1 MNINPKKGNLH
12 KKSVN
17 LFPAPATFKLRRK
30 IFEESTKFIVVRKHS
45 ENFSGLVFHFFE
57 GAAPVWEAGVSLQ
70 GQTCRFYKVGL
81 VASLLKY
88 LFPDYSK
95 EPFYQEPCLY
105 SNAKA
110 GNWQISKE
118 QEVKISDSDIQVKIH
133 FLKKTQ
139 LFWKGESFDFILEKQ
154 VFWQVFWKRESFDFI
169 LENQVFWKRESF
181 DFILAELD
189 KRAAS
194 EEILI
199 DGHFIPYSRYI
210 WSKQPAS
217 IIPIS
222 FWLLVSLLV
231 PF

>member
-30 IFEESTKFIVVRKHS
+30 IFEESTKFIVVRNLWILKS
-45 ENFSGLVFHFFE
+45 FLVDFSFFLKVRHPFERLVS
-57 GAAPVWEAGVSLQ
+57 AYRDKLAGFTRLAWLLLIVSSIFSWSFKRAL
-70 GQTCRFYKVGL
+70 C
-81 VASLLKY
+81 
-88 LFPDYSK
+88 
-95 EPFYQEPCLY
+95 QEPCLY

-110 GNWQISKE
+110 GDWQISKE

-199 DGHFIPYSRYI
+199 DGHFIPYSRYFL
-210 WSKQPAS
+210 SNQPVQRLLFQFHL
-217 IIPIS
+217 S
-222 FWLLVSLLV
+222 F
-231 PF
+231 